1 MKRLL
6 PAAMLCTLL
15 LTMLCIA
22 PADAA
27 EEAGVTL
34 PDTVQVGDDTLV
46 LNGIALREKFV
57 FDVYVAGLYL
67 KEKSSNPEVILQ
79 QDAPRMMVMHFVR
92 DVDAKAI
99 NEAWLEGLEANVQD
113 VTPQLREKFGQLAAM
128 MTDIKDGQ
136 EMGFTYA
143 PATGTDVMVAGQP
156 RGGIPGKDFADAIL
170 ATWIGPKPGPGKS
183 FKKHILGGK

>member
-1 MKRLL
+1 MRFR
-6 PAAMLCTLL
+6 PVAALL
-15 LTMLCIA
+15 LTLLCLT
-22 PADAA
+22 PAFGA
-27 EEAGVTL
+27 EKAGVTL
-34 PDTVQVGDDTLV
+34 PDAEEVGGAKLV

-67 KEKSSNPEVILQ
+67 AEKSSDPKAILQ

-99 NEAWLEGLEANVQD
+99 NEAWMEGLEANVKD
-113 VTPQLREKFGQLAAM
+113 VTPELREKFIQLADM
-128 MTDIKDGQ
+128 MADVKNGQ
-136 EMGFTYA
+136 AMGFTYD
-143 PATGTDVMVAGQP
+143 PASGTAVMVAGRP

-183 FKKHILGGK
+183 FKRQILGGK